1 MSFLKTLFWVIFL
14 VGFVVFAVNNWQP
27 VSVKLWGGLWLD
39 TKLPALMG
47 LSFLIG
53 FVPLYI
59 LHRTQ
64 GFRFRRRIATLEG
77 KARPAPLDMSKT
89 RSLMPESTGTA

>member
-27 VSVKLWGGLWLD
+27 VSVRLWGGLWLD
-39 TKLPALMG
+39 TKLPALLG
-47 LSFLIG
+47 LSLLIG

-64 GFRFRRRIATLEG
+64 SFRFRRRIMTLESS
-77 KARPAPLDMSKT
+77 ARPAPLDMGQT
-89 RSLMPESTGTA
+89 RVAMPESAGAV

>member
-14 VGFVVFAVNNWQP
+14 VGFIVFAVNNWQP
-27 VSVKLWGGLWLD
+27 VSVRLWGGLWLD
-39 TKLPALMG
+39 TKLPALIAI
-47 LSFLIG
+47 SFLIG

-64 GFRFRRRIATLEG
+64 SFRLRRRIMSLEG
-77 KARPAPLDMSKT
+77 SARPAPLAMSQT
-89 RSLMPESTGTA
+89 RAAMPESAGAL